1 MPRDRRRPSA
11 PRCVV
16 RIRRLDPVGVA
27 MFIPHLTDLLPS
39 LTGSTAATRNAAV
52 LQRCVPNVQAF
63 IRRASSMA
71 DKTSWTKPLACMT
84 YGDSIVGR
92 ARVSLGTVYP
102 ATTVRC
108 SSGWPGT
115 RTAAAVAARACSAS
129 RRSTAGP
136 PTRVSTRRAGCSG
149 RSSRSKAFVRD
160 FVSAWNKV
168 MNLDR
173 FDLASY
179 RRKGVRRS

>member
-115 RTAAAVAARACSAS
+115 RTAAAVAARHAALRAAQQLARQRES
-129 RRSTAGP
+129 RQGAQ
-136 PTRVSTRRAGCSG
+136 A
-149 RSSRSKAFVRD
+149 A
-160 FVSAWNKV
+160 
-168 MNLDR
+168 
-173 FDLASY
+173 LADQAE
-179 RRKGVRRS
+179 VRRSCVTSCLRGTR